1 MSPFS
6 LIFGSYVLTVPNPLN
21 SLCFGGKADPKPEGG
36 KPGGKADPPG
46 GGKADRGGGGI
57 PGRGGGGKPGRGG
70 GGIPGKAELGGGGI
84 PGEGENYLFFL
95 S

>member
-57 PGRGGGGKPGRGG
+57 PGRDG
-70 GGIPGKAELGGGGI
+70 GGIPGKADLGGGGI
-84 PGEGENYLFFL
+84 PGEGENYLFLL